1 MSVERVIAMVV
12 DTDKITLYRP
22 NGTKIIVPQGHPR
35 ISAIVDAVLPVV
47 QAGGVA
53 EVDVTGA
60 TENPY
65 RDFESSSSGLIRFFR
80 VAKRVIAPILMEIV
94 EEMERELEMD
104 GPAPAGATA
113 PQATPGSFG
122 AVPAEQKQEQSAADP
137 MRTAVNEIISHATP
151 ATSDKFTE
159 TPIGDD
165 ETVVAVVGDK
175 AVPGVE
181 ALRDQ
186 LKYANKLS
194 SPKGIETLIARMA
207 AVADKRMHSVQDL
220 LRFLEKAD
228 LPIANDGSIIAYKI
242 LRNHSSKKGYFVD
255 CHTKKVEQCV
265 GSFVCV
271 DEALVDKNRRNECSN
286 GLHIARRGYIG
297 NFDGDV
303 VVLAKVA
310 PEDVI
315 VVPHNDANKVRVC
328 GYHIIS
334 ELPSTAYDRLKNNKP
349 MTDDKR
355 IASLLSSAIAGRHVV
370 RTEEVRIHGQMGTD
384 VKVKPLVPT
393 TEEQAQPAT
402 EMEEQTQT
410 APAKKHTA
418 LDDPSQVEPESRADP
433 KQIAQQQGTRTD
445 RAQQLFSVLDHSAT
459 DAERKA
465 AAEQLKAFKK
475 SSKVSW
481 TNLGITESQVEEIE
495 SAAAWEPPVQ
505 TVPTG
510 TRQEIAR
517 AMYQKGD
524 YAGLWD
530 FKRKAKVGWDR
541 FGFNAREINTIEANK
556 PGA

>member
-1 MSVERVIAMVV
+1 MSIERVIAMVV

-35 ISAIVDAVLPVV
+35 VSTIVDTVLPIV
-47 QAGGVA
+47 QQGGVA

-65 RDFESSSSGLIRFFR
+65 RDFESGSNGLVRFFR
-80 VAKRVIAPILMEIV
+80 VAKRVIAPILMEFV

-104 GPAPAGATA
+104 GPVPVGATA
-113 PQATPGSFG
+113 PQATPGTFG
-122 AVPAEQKQEQSAADP
+122 TVPAEQPRAVDP
-137 MRTAVNEIISHATP
+137 MRTAVDEIISNATP
-151 ATSDKFTE
+151 AASDAFTD
-159 TPIGDD
+159 TPMGED

-175 AVPGVE
+175 AVPGIE

-194 SPKGIETLIARMA
+194 SSQGIENLITRMA

-242 LRNHSSKKGYFVD
+242 LRNHRSKKGYFVD
-255 CHTKKVEQCV
+255 CHTKNVEQRV

-271 DEALVDKNRRNECSN
+271 DEELVDKNRRNECSN

-297 NFDGDV
+297 QFDGDV
-303 VVLAKVA
+303 VVLTKVA

-334 ELPSTAYDRLKNNKP
+334 ELPSTAYDRLKNNQP

-355 IASLLSSAIAGRHVV
+355 IASLLSSAIAGRHVI
-370 RTEEVRIHGQMGTD
+370 RSEEVRIHGQMGSN
-384 VKVKPLVPT
+384 VKVTPLLPE
-393 TEEQAQPAT
+393 TEDQQQPAV
-402 EMEEQTQT
+402 EMEEQTFT
-410 APAKKHTA
+410 PATKHTA
-418 LDDPSQVEPESRADP
+418 LDDPSQVDPESRANP
-433 KQIAQQQGTRTD
+433 KQIAQQQGTRID
-445 RAQQLFSVLDHSAT
+445 RAQQLFSVLDDAAT
-459 DAERKA
+459 EADRKTAADA
-465 AAEQLKAFKK
+465 LKAFKK
-475 SSKVSW
+475 ASKVSW
-481 TNLGITESQVEEIE
+481 TNLGITDSQIEEIE
-495 SAAAWEPPVQ
+495 TAAAWEPLVQ
-505 TVPTG
+505 TASTG
-510 TRQEIAR
+510 SRQEIAR
-517 AMYQKGD
+517 ELFTKGD
-524 YAGLWD
+524 YVGLYAL
-530 FKRKAKVGWDR
+530 KKKSKVYWDR
-541 FGFNAREINTIEANK
+541 LGFGTSEIDTILANN